1 MLTSGDVAAHDAQA
15 ARAMAPLHTA
25 CVASIARDVF
35 VLQQRVRVHETA
47 QETAL
52 VRAERDARRRE
63 YDARVA

>member
-1 MLTSGDVAAHDAQA
+1 MVS
-15 ARAMAPLHTA
+15 LHTA

-35 VLQQRVRVHETA
+35 VLQQRVRVHEAA